1 MIQHQPLYYG
11 YQQPMQQPMQQKQ
24 QTSLVLI
31 STEEEALR
39 YPMAPGSSILFKIE
53 SQPLI
58 IEKVMGFSQ
67 FESPQVKKY
76 RIMEE
81 EPPKEPQVVVPDLSG
96 IEDRIDKLEQ
106 EIDKLRNK
114 RTPRKKEEEDE

>member
-11 YQQPMQQPMQQKQ
+11 YQQQKP
-24 QTSLVLI
+24 QTSLVII

-67 FESPQVKKY
+67 FESPQVRKY
-76 RIMEE
+76 RIVEE
-81 EPPKEPQVVVPDLSG
+81 ELPRTETTGFSAIEERLSS
-96 IEDRIDKLEQ
+96 LEQ
-106 EIDKLRNK
+106 EIEKLRSR
-114 RTPRKKEEEDE
+114 RTRKKEEEDE